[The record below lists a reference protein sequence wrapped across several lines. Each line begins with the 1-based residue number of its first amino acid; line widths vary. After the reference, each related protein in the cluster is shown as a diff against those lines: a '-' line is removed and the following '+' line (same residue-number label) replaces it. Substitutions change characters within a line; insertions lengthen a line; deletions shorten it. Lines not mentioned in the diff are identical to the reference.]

1 MSCSSVKH
9 RFEEERKKGLTF
21 QRAMELY
28 QDVDGSVAAHR
39 TELDELTLANRD
51 PHEIEHLRQHIAEG
65 EKLINEMRNM
75 KLH

>member
-1 MSCSSVKH
+1 MSCSSVRH
-9 RFEEERKKGLTF
+9 RFEEERRGGLTF

-28 QDVDGSVAAHR
+28 QDVDGSVAAHK
-39 TELDELTLANRD
+39 TELDELMKANKD

-65 EKLINEMRNM
+65 EKLLYEMRSM